1 MNEEDAVTGQW
12 LMTWPELKRFR
23 LVNLFSGD
31 SHIVTEQM
39 IKNAFKETDYNRI
52 MSNRHTAWF
61 LEDYFE

>member
-1 MNEEDAVTGQW
+1 MSEDAVTGQW
-12 LMTWPELKRFR
+12 LTTWPELKRFR
-23 LVNLFSGD
+23 LINLFSGD

-39 IKNAFKETDYNRI
+39 VKTAFNETDYNKI